1 MSIAIFKNSP
11 NKLASQEDN
20 FYHFNLNRSHFSQN
34 PPLSSHSL
42 YLYFALHP
50 GKRGP
55 GNKELCIDVS
65 TLLITNLSR
74 FKQKCS
80 LQFPPQQC
88 DNSAKICA
96 IFSYL
101 TLFNFKDNKE
111 FNSRLGIFL
120 DIFWICNFSSFPPPF
135 PLSPSFPPPKGG
147 KDGSELLTFYL
158 TLECESDDT

>member
-1 MSIAIFKNSP
+1 MSIAVFQNSP
-11 NKLASQEDN
+11 NKLARQEDN
-20 FYHFNLNRSHFSQN
+20 FYHFNLNRSHFSQS
-34 PPLSSHSL
+34 PPLSSYSL
-42 YLYFALHP
+42 YLYFALHT